1 MVRGLMRLAEQL
13 GGFTVLELAER
24 MTADEFVLWE
34 AEYALRDE
42 ERRDAELE
50 ARARRRAHG

>member
-13 GGFTVLELAER
+13 GGLTVLELAER
-24 MTADEFVLWE
+24 MTAEEFVLWE
-34 AEYALRDE
+34 AEYRLRDE

-50 ARARRRAHG
+50 ARARRNAHG